1 MLVRGLLSPQSIEM
15 REECSGA
22 VRPGGAT
29 SNETL
34 VGPEQFAWA
43 CLGANSNETL
53 GLPEQFAWTC
63 DLS

>member
-1 MLVRGLLSPQSIEM
+1 M

-22 VRPGGAT
+22 VRPGGVT